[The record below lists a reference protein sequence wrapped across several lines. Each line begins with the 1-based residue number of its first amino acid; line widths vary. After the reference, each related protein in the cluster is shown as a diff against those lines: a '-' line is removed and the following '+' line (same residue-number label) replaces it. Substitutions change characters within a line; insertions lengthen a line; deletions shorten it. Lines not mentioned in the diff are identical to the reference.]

1 MKEDK
6 KSLSDFTVKPVTKAV
21 KEATEKELSKYEEDN
36 TGLQAVHTAEQSG
49 SSAYQMGKRTFEVR
63 QHKKDDYAV
72 KTKPKAAGESNAMSK
87 AYQKKDIQKGYQAAK
102 SGRKAGNKTARKAA
116 SETKDATEKVAAFAV
131 RHRRGIVLLIL
142 GGLLLFIIQGLSGCS
157 PLVESALQAV
167 VIGTYPATEDDVR
180 AAERVYAN
188 KEKELK
194 DEMDH
199 YERYHPGY
207 DHYSVE
213 YQEIWHDPYALIAII
228 SAVKNGEEWT
238 IDDAMPIIE
247 KYFKWQYVKT
257 ETITTE
263 TKWKTEIVDGEEV
276 DVPYEETTCTV
287 TLKNKN
293 LSHSPVYTMSHQQMG
308 MYALYMATHGNMDGI
323 FRGPH
328 CSQLKDPYVWDV
340 PQEYIDADPKFAL
353 LLEEANKRIGYPY
366 VWGGYT
372 PETSFDC
379 SGFVS
384 WVFTSTGVRNI
395 GHAGATGLY
404 NMSRHISEAEALPGD
419 VVFFTH
425 TLGEGEDGNDG
436 ITHCGLYVGNGMMIH
451 CGNPCG
457 YQDIHS
463 SYYNNKIAGFGR
475 LYER

>member
-1 MKEDK
+1 MKEEK
-6 KSLSDFTVKPVTKAV
+6 KTLSDFTFKPAAKAA
-21 KEATEKELSKYEEDN
+21 KETIEKELSKYEEDN
-36 TGLQAVHTAEQSG
+36 TGLRAVHTTEQTG
-49 SSAYQMGKRTFEVR
+49 SSAFHAGKRIYQVK
-63 QHKKDDYAV
+63 QHHKEQKADRKK
-72 KTKPKAAGESNAMSK
+72 PGESNVMSK
-87 AYQKKDIQKGYQAAK
+87 AYQKKDIQKGYRSAK
-102 SGRKAGNKTARKAA
+102 SGKKAGNKTARKAA
-116 SETKDATEKVAAFAV
+116 SETREWTEKTTQFVV
-131 RHRRGIVLLIL
+131 KHRRGFVLLLL
-142 GGLLLFIIQGLSGCS
+142 GAMLVFIIQGISACS
-157 PLVESALQAV
+157 PIVESGLQAL

-194 DEMDH
+194 DELDH

-207 DHYSVE
+207 DHYDVE

-228 SAVKNGEEWT
+228 SAVKNGEQWT

-247 KYFKWQYVKT
+247 KYFAWQYVKT
-257 ETITTE
+257 ETITTQTKYRTE
-263 TKWKTEIVDGEEV
+263 TVDGEEV
-276 DVPYEETTCTV
+276 SVPYTETTCTV
-287 TLKNKN
+287 RLKNKK
-293 LSHSPVYTMSHQQMG
+293 LSYSPVYTMSHEQMG
-308 MYALYMATHGNMDGI
+308 MYALYMSTHGNMDGI
-323 FRGPH
+323 FRGKH
-328 CSQLKDPYVWDV
+328 CSELKDPTLWDV

-404 NMSRHISEAEALPGD
+404 NMSRKISAEEALPGD
-419 VVFFTH
+419 VVFFTG

-436 ITHCGLYVGNGMMIH
+436 ITHCGLYVGDGWMIH
-451 CGNPCG
+451 CGSPCTYG
-457 YQDIHS
+457 EIYS
-463 SYYNNKIAGFGR
+463 SYFKNKIVGFGR

>member
-1 MKEDK
+1 MI
-6 KSLSDFTVKPVTKAV
+6 P
-21 KEATEKELSKYEEDN
+21 KY
-36 TGLQAVHTAEQSG
+36 
-49 SSAYQMGKRTFEVR
+49 
-63 QHKKDDYAV
+63 
-72 KTKPKAAGESNAMSK
+72 
-87 AYQKKDIQKGYQAAK
+87 
-102 SGRKAGNKTARKAA
+102 
-116 SETKDATEKVAAFAV
+116 
-131 RHRRGIVLLIL
+131 
-142 GGLLLFIIQGLSGCS
+142 
-157 PLVESALQAV
+157 
-167 VIGTYPATEDDVR
+167 
-180 AAERVYAN
+180 
-188 KEKELK
+188 
-194 DEMDH
+194 
-199 YERYHPGY
+199 
-207 DHYSVE
+207 
-213 YQEIWHDPYALIAII
+213 
-228 SAVKNGEEWT
+228 
-238 IDDAMPIIE
+238 
-247 KYFKWQYVKT
+247 
-257 ETITTE
+257 
-263 TKWKTEIVDGEEV
+263 
-276 DVPYEETTCTV
+276 

>member
-1 MKEDK
+1 MKEEK
-6 KSLSDFTVKPVTKAV
+6 KTLSDFTFKPAAKAA
-21 KEATEKELSKYEEDN
+21 KETVEKELSKYEEDN
-36 TGLQAVHTAEQSG
+36 TGLRAVHTTEQTG
-49 SSAYQMGKRTFEVR
+49 SSAFHAGKRIYQVK
-63 QHKKDDYAV
+63 QHNKEQKADRKK
-72 KTKPKAAGESNAMSK
+72 PGESNVMSK
-87 AYQKKDIQKGYQAAK
+87 TYQKKDIQKGYRSAK
-102 SGRKAGNKTARKAA
+102 SGKKAGNKTARKAT
-116 SETKDATEKVAAFAV
+116 SETREWTEKTTQFVV
-131 RHRRGIVLLIL
+131 KHRRGFVLLLL
-142 GGLLLFIIQGLSGCS
+142 GTMLVFIIQGISACS
-157 PLVESALQAV
+157 PIVESGLQAL

-194 DEMDH
+194 DELDH

-207 DHYSVE
+207 DHYDVE

-228 SAVKNGEEWT
+228 SAVKNGEQWT

-247 KYFKWQYVKT
+247 KYFAWQYVKA
-257 ETITTE
+257 ETITTQTKYRTE
-263 TKWKTEIVDGEEV
+263 TVDGEEV
-276 DVPYEETTCTV
+276 SVPYTETTCTV
-287 TLKNKN
+287 RLKNKK
-293 LSHSPVYTMSHQQMG
+293 LSYSPVYTMSHEQMG
-308 MYALYMATHGNMDGI
+308 MYALYMSTHGNMDGI
-323 FRGPH
+323 FRGKH
-328 CSQLKDPYVWDV
+328 CSELKDPTLWDV
-340 PQEYIDADPKFAL
+340 PQEYIYADPKFAL

-404 NMSRHISEAEALPGD
+404 NMSRKISAEEALPGD
-419 VVFFTH
+419 VVFFTG

-436 ITHCGLYVGNGMMIH
+436 ITHCGLYVGDGWMIH
-451 CGNPCG
+451 CGSPCTYG
-457 YQDIHS
+457 EIYS
-463 SYYNNKIAGFGR
+463 SYFKNKIVGFGR

>member
-6 KSLSDFTVKPVTKAV
+6 KTLSDFTFKPATKAA
-21 KEATEKELSKYEEDN
+21 KETIEKELSKHEEDN
-36 TGLQAVHTAEQSG
+36 TGLQAVHTTEQTG
-49 SSAYQMGKRTFEVR
+49 SSAFHTGKRVYQVK
-63 QHKKDDYAV
+63 QHHKEQKADRKK
-72 KTKPKAAGESNAMSK
+72 PGESNLMSK
-87 AYQKKDIQKGYQAAK
+87 TYQKKDIQKGYRSAK
-102 SGRKAGNKTARKAA
+102 SGKKAGNKTARKAA
-116 SETKDATEKVAAFAV
+116 SETREWTEKTAQFVV
-131 RHRRGIVLLIL
+131 KHRRGFVLLLL
-142 GGLLLFIIQGLSGCS
+142 GAMLVFIIQGISACS
-157 PLVESALQAV
+157 PIVESGLQAL

-207 DHYSVE
+207 DHYDVE

-247 KYFKWQYVKT
+247 KYFAWQYVKT

-263 TKWKTEIVDGEEV
+263 TKWKTEYIDGEKV
-276 DVPYEETTCTV
+276 DTPYTETTCTV
-287 TLKNKN
+287 RLKNKK
-293 LSHSPVYTMSHQQMG
+293 LSYSPVYTMSHEQMG
-308 MYALYMATHGNMDGI
+308 MYALYMSTHGNMDGI

-328 CSQLKDPYVWDV
+328 CSELKDPTIWDV

-404 NMSRHISEAEALPGD
+404 NISRKISAEEALPGD
-419 VVFFTH
+419 VVFFTG

-436 ITHCGLYVGNGMMIH
+436 ITHCGLYVGDGWMIH
-451 CGNPCG
+451 CGSPCTYG
-457 YQDIHS
+457 EIYS
-463 SYYNNKIAGFGR
+463 SYFKNKIVGFGR

>member
-6 KSLSDFTVKPVTKAV
+6 KSVKDFTVKPAVKTV

-36 TGLQAVHTAEQSG
+36 TGLQAVHTAEQTG
-49 SSAYQMGKRTFEVR
+49 SSAYHMGKKPFHVQ
-63 QHKKDDYAV
+63 QHRKESV
-72 KTKPKAAGESNAMSK
+72 STKTKAPGESNSASRAWQRK
-87 AYQKKDIQKGYQAAK
+87 EIQKGYRSAK
-102 SGRKAGNKTARKAA
+102 TGSKAGNKTARKAA
-116 SETKDATEKVAAFAV
+116 GETRDWTEKTAHFVAK
-131 RHRRGIVLLIL
+131 HRRGFVLLGL
-142 GGLLLFIIQGLSGCS
+142 GAMLIFIIQGISACS
-157 PLVESALQAV
+157 PLVESGLQAI

-180 AAERVYAN
+180 AAERVYAQ
-188 KEKELK
+188 KERELK

-207 DHYSVE
+207 DHYVVD

-247 KYFKWQYVKT
+247 KYFAWQYEKT

-263 TKWKTEIVDGEEV
+263 THYRTEIVDGEEV
-276 DVPYEETTCTV
+276 SVPYTETTCTV
-287 TLKNKN
+287 KLKNKK
-293 LSHSPVYTMSHQQMG
+293 LFYSPVYTMSHQQMG

-328 CSQLKDPYVWDV
+328 CSELKDPVVWDV

-404 NMSRHISEAEALPGD
+404 NMSRKISEEEALPGD
-419 VVFFTH
+419 VVFFTG
-425 TLGEGEDGNDG
+425 TLGDGEDGNDG
-436 ITHCGLYVGNGMMIH
+436 ITHCGLYVGDGWMIH
-451 CGNPCG
+451 CGSPCTYG
-457 YQDIHS
+457 QIYS
-463 SYYNNKIAGFGR
+463 SYFRDKIVGFGR